1 MSEASFAASYW
12 WRRSRA
18 ARQRGLTLLALVF
31 GASFLLSIAIGATDV
46 GMAEALAWLWSL
58 LPVNGEAP
66 ASGAQAVLL
75 QIRLPRAL
83 AAAAVG
89 AALGISGATVQG
101 LFRNPLAD
109 PGLIGISGGASLAAV
124 AAIVL
129 GGSLHG
135 LLPHVLRP
143 FLLPLAAFAGSI
155 VATLL
160 VYRIAALRDDLGIAA
175 LRDDLGI
182 AALLLAGIAI
192 NAIAMAGVGV
202 FIFMSTDD
210 QLRSLNFWM
219 LGSVG
224 GTTWQ
229 TLLPALVLMLP
240 ACLLLPRLARALDLF
255 SMGERQA
262 WLSGVDTNRLRRRAV
277 ILVALAVGAAV
288 AISGTIG
295 FIGLVVPHLVRLMLG
310 PDHRGVL
317 AGSALL
323 GAALLGG
330 ADILARTLVVPAEL
344 PIGLVT
350 ALVGGP
356 FFLWLLL
363 RRRGGAV

>member
-1 MSEASFAASYW
+1 MSEAALGAADW

-18 ARQRGLTLLALVF
+18 AQRRGLALLALACA
-31 GASFLLSIAIGATDV
+31 ASFVLSLAIGATDV
-46 GMAEALAWLWSL
+46 GLRDVLAWLWSL
-58 LPVNGEAP
+58 MPLGGEAP
-66 ASGAQAVLL
+66 ARGTEAVLL
-75 QIRLPRAL
+75 QIRLPRAV

-89 AALGISGATVQG
+89 AALGISGASVQG

-129 GGSLHG
+129 GSSMRG
-135 LLPHVLRP
+135 LLPALLQP

-160 VYRIAALRDDLGIAA
+160 VYRIAALRS
-175 LRDDLGI
+175 DLGI

-202 FIFMSTDD
+202 FVFISTDE

-219 LGSVG
+219 LGSVAA
-224 GTTWQ
+224 TTWH
-229 TLLPALVLMLP
+229 TLLPALALMLP
-240 ACLLLPRLARALDLF
+240 ALVLLPRLARALDLF

-262 WLSGVDTNRLRRRAV
+262 WLSGVDTDRLRRRAV

-317 AGSALL
+317 GGSALL

-330 ADILARTLVVPAEL
+330 ADILARTVVIPAEL

-350 ALVGGP
+350 ALVGGEGSSDRAKASSFP
-356 FFLWLLL
+356 
-363 RRRGGAV
+363 